1 MTLIPL
7 LVVLLGST
15 ATAGDV
21 PRSGYFGAGVN
32 LEPLS
37 LGPVQAFSG
46 GRVAVGISLQA
57 AFQVD
62 LGSRWAF
69 RLPLEVGVGGSGDS
83 TFSELGVTPGL
94 LYRWRRDAD
103 QRWVPYLGAG
113 LKLGAAGA
121 GREFLG
127 LPLVTTVQSLDL
139 DFDDDDGDSD
149 DPNFESRLGAF
160 PEVWAGMEW
169 HPNRWFALNLGVA
182 YTYVRLLGTNVH
194 LLHERVGVR
203 FSL

>member
-1 MTLIPL
+1 MTPIPL
-7 LVVLLGST
+7 LVVVLAST

-57 AFQVD
+57 ALQVD

-94 LYRWRRDAD
+94 LYRWRSDAD
-103 QRWVPYLGAG
+103 QRWVPYLGGG

-127 LPLVTTVQSLDL
+127 LPLVTTVQSL

-160 PEVWAGMEW
+160 PEVWAGVEW
-169 HPNRWFALNLGVA
+169 HPNRWFSLNVQAA
-182 YTYVRLLGTNVH
+182 YTYVRVLGTNVH

>member
-1 MTLIPL
+1 M
-7 LVVLLGST
+7 
-15 ATAGDV
+15 
-21 PRSGYFGAGVN
+21 
-32 LEPLS
+32 
-37 LGPVQAFSG
+37 
-46 GRVAVGISLQA
+46 
-57 AFQVD
+57 D
-62 LGSRWAF
+62 LGARWAF

-83 TFSELGVTPGL
+83 TFSEVGVTPGL
-94 LYRWRRDAD
+94 LYRWRDDAA
-103 QRWVPYLGAG
+103 QRWVPYFGGG

-139 DFDDDDGDSD
+139 DFDDDGDGES
-149 DPNFESRLGAF
+149 DPNFESRLGVF
-160 PEVWAGMEW
+160 PEVWAGVEW
-169 HPNRWFALNLGVA
+169 HPNRWFALNLGAA

>member
-1 MTLIPL
+1 M
-7 LVVLLGST
+7 
-15 ATAGDV
+15 
-21 PRSGYFGAGVN
+21 
-32 LEPLS
+32 
-37 LGPVQAFSG
+37 
-46 GRVAVGISLQA
+46 AVGISLQA

-62 LGSRWAF
+62 LGARWAF
-69 RLPLEVGVGGSGDS
+69 RLPLEAGVGGSGDS
-83 TFSELGVTPGL
+83 TFSELGLTPGL
-94 LYRWRRDAD
+94 LYRWRSDAA

-121 GREFLG
+121 GRAFLG
-127 LPLVTTVQSLDL
+127 LPLVTTVQSLDF
-139 DFDDDDGDSD
+139 DFDDGDGDSD

-160 PEVWAGMEW
+160 PEVWAGVEW
-169 HPNRWFALNLGVA
+169 HPNRWFSLNVAAA

>member
-1 MTLIPL
+1 M
-7 LVVLLGST
+7 
-15 ATAGDV
+15 
-21 PRSGYFGAGVN
+21 
-32 LEPLS
+32 
-37 LGPVQAFSG
+37 GPVQAFSG

-57 AFQVD
+57 ALQID

-69 RLPLEVGVGGSGDS
+69 RLPLEAGVGGSGDS
-83 TFSELGVTPGL
+83 TFSELGITPGL
-94 LYRWRRDAD
+94 LYRWRSDAD

-160 PEVWAGMEW
+160 PEVWAGVEW
-169 HPNRWFALNLGVA
+169 HPNRWFSLNVQAA
-182 YTYVRLLGTNVH
+182 YTYVRVLGTSVH

>member
-1 MTLIPL
+1 M
-7 LVVLLGST
+7 
-15 ATAGDV
+15 
-21 PRSGYFGAGVN
+21 
-32 LEPLS
+32 
-37 LGPVQAFSG
+37 QAFSG

-57 AFQVD
+57 ALQVD

-69 RLPLEVGVGGSGDS
+69 RLPLEVGVGGSGDA
-83 TFSELGVTPGL
+83 TFSEVGLTPGL
-94 LYRWRRDAD
+94 LYRWRSDAA

-113 LKLGAAGA
+113 LKLGVAGA

-127 LPLVTTVQSLDL
+127 LPLVTTVQSLDFDFD
-139 DFDDDDGDSD
+139 DFDDDGDGDGGSES

-160 PEVWAGMEW
+160 PEVWAGVEW
-169 HPNRWFALNLGVA
+169 HPNRWFALNLGAA
-182 YTYVRLLGTNVH
+182 YTYVRLLGRNVH

>member
-1 MTLIPL
+1 M
-7 LVVLLGST
+7 
-15 ATAGDV
+15 
-21 PRSGYFGAGVN
+21 PRSGYFGAGVS

-46 GRVAVGISLQA
+46 GRVAVGITLQA

-62 LGSRWAF
+62 LGARWAF

-94 LYRWRRDAD
+94 LYRWRHDAD

-160 PEVWAGMEW
+160 PEVWAGVEW
-169 HPNRWFALNLGVA
+169 HPNRWFSLNVAAA

>member
-1 MTLIPL
+1 MTFVPL
-7 LVVLLGST
+7 LVVVLAST
-15 ATAGDV
+15 ATPGDV

-32 LEPLS
+32 LEPLAV
-37 LGPVQAFSG
+37 GPMQAFSG
-46 GRVAVGISLQA
+46 GRTAVGISLQA
-57 AFQVD
+57 SFQLD

-69 RLPLEVGVGGSGDS
+69 RLPLEVGVGGSGDA
-83 TFSELGVTPGL
+83 TFSEVGVTPGL
-94 LYRWRRDAD
+94 LYRWRDDAN
-103 QRWVPYLGAG
+103 QRWVPYFGGG

-121 GREFLG
+121 GRELLG

-139 DFDDDDGDSD
+139 DFDDDGDSES
-149 DPNFESRLGAF
+149 DPNFESRLGVF
-160 PEVWAGMEW
+160 PEVWAGVEW
-169 HPNRWFALNLGVA
+169 HPNRWFALNLGAA